1 MTRIPDKAIL
11 KFGDPAT
18 IHCDHGS
25 EIAMA
30 KSRTG
35 LATTICRELE
45 SARWVD
51 NEMSGVT
58 FDSF

>member
-11 KFGDPAT
+11 KFGEPAT

-25 EIAMA
+25 EIAIA
-30 KSRTG
+30 KPRTG